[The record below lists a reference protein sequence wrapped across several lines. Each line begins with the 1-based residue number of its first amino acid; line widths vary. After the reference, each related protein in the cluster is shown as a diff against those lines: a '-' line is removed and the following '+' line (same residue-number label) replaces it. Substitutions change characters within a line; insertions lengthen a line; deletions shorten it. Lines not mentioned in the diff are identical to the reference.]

1 MLDGGFALKGKPPFL
16 KMSSSDSCRFCS
28 AERTRLFFNEG
39 DTGTEGYRC
48 VKCGCT
54 FIVLKKGMIPEPE
67 DDREEHA
74 RDI

>member
-1 MLDGGFALKGKPPFL
+1 MRDI
-16 KMSSSDSCRFCS
+16 SCPFCS
-28 AERTRLFFNEG
+28 ASRTRLFFNEG

-67 DDREEHA
+67 PAYYDDDDDRDDHA
-74 RDI
+74 SNCWPNNSRR

>member
-1 MLDGGFALKGKPPFL
+1 
-16 KMSSSDSCRFCS
+16 MSSSDSCRFCS

-54 FIVLKKGMIPEPE
+54 FIVLMKGMIPEPE

>member
-1 MLDGGFALKGKPPFL
+1 MRDI
-16 KMSSSDSCRFCS
+16 SCPFCS

-54 FIVLKKGMIPEPE
+54 FIVLKKGTIPEPE
-67 DDREEHA
+67 YDDDEEHTKD
-74 RDI
+74 RWPY